1 MQYIHILGTVW
12 GNPTTSRGVLIQ
24 APLRALLRALRRQP
38 AADRLLGWLA
48 GHFTTWPADEF
59 ARFTR
64 SGSREPG
71 AVVSAMPPQ
80 APPLRPPDASS
91 IAPGTFELRFAR
103 LHQEQDFHV
112 MWDLLAEDA
121 QRAWGSR
128 QGFVER
134 MLRQAT
140 EYELL
145 EAEVGGS
152 EIVPEWTDRHRN
164 RTYRNVARLDVRYR
178 VRHGWRDVTMRR
190 QVHLV
195 PAAGGWRTLFSPA
208 DPTPARAAGA

>member
-1 MQYIHILGTVW
+1 
-12 GNPTTSRGVLIQ
+12 
-24 APLRALLRALRRQP
+24 
-38 AADRLLGWLA
+38 LLGWLA

-91 IAPGTFELRFAR
+91 IAPFELRFAR

-128 QGFVER
+128 QEFVER

-195 PAAGGWRTLFSPA
+195 PAAGGWRTLFYPA
-208 DPTPARAAGA
+208 DPTPAEAAGA